1 MPSEIGP
8 HSGTRCALVLPG
20 AESGP
25 PRARPSKGIVKERV
39 RRLRSRK
46 QRPTSVH
53 EERRIRHAQRARNV
67 VAAVARR
74 LDTFTRHG
82 KISQARLSSII
93 RYEYYTVQI
102 WTYSSTLIYLK
113 AGPSRLELFYFE
125 TLSPRSTL
133 ASPRPRPTLI
143 IIIHS
148 HSTFASRLA
157 ACRVKKHQED

>member
-1 MPSEIGP
+1 MAIFAERNRTR
-8 HSGTRCALVLPG
+8 SGTRCALVLPG

-39 RRLRSRK
+39 RRPRSRK
-46 QRPTSVH
+46 QRPASVH

-82 KISQARLSSII
+82 KISRSYRVVYYSTNLDLQQYTNICKSWSLSARTIFIL
-93 RYEYYTVQI
+93 
-102 WTYSSTLIYLK
+102 
-113 AGPSRLELFYFE
+113 